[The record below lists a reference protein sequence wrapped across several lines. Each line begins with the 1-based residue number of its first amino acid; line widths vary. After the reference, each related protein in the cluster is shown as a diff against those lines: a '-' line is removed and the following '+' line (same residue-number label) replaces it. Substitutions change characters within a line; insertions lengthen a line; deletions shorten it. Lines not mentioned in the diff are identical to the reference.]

1 MRSSTILNCILAD
14 FSNNNSDIFYDSIKG
29 FNARYPF
36 VEESHK
42 QDFYSILFI
51 DSCSG
56 TLEVDHHK
64 IYFNCP
70 KVVIIQPNCIS
81 KINLPPQATG
91 QMISFTETFF
101 SLRYNNNAL
110 KDFSFFK
117 KDNRP
122 YISLNTRQ
130 NEHLNTF
137 FELFAYEYNAVLK
150 DKNKVLRSYLNILLV
165 QLDRI
170 CNPDSLIKS
179 HNTKSE
185 KVKEFEK
192 LVELHFRENKLP
204 SFYAEKLHV
213 TTNYLNKICKSEVRK
228 TAGDIIRKQITIEA
242 QRLLHYTNLTI
253 NQIAYDLGF
262 ENVSYFSTFF
272 KKQTMVTPEQFR
284 KKESYS

>member
-1 MRSSTILNCILAD
+1 MRSSTILNCTLAD
-14 FSNNNSDIFYDSIKG
+14 FSNNNGNIFYDSLKG
-29 FNARYPF
+29 FTARYPF
-36 VEESHK
+36 VEESHQ
-42 QDFYSILFI
+42 QDFYSVLFI
-51 DSCSG
+51 DSCAG
-56 TLEVDHHK
+56 ILEVDHHK
-64 IYFNCP
+64 IHFNCP

-81 KINLPPQATG
+81 KINLPPQTNG

-110 KDFSFFK
+110 NDFSFFE
-117 KDNRP
+117 KDCQP
-122 YISLNTRQ
+122 YMSLSTFQ
-130 NEHLNTF
+130 NEHLQTF

-165 QLDRI
+165 QLERVY
-170 CNPDSLIKS
+170 NPSSTVKT
-179 HNTKSE
+179 HNTKND

-213 TTNYLNKICKSEVRK
+213 STNYLNKICKGEVRK

-253 NQIAYDLGF
+253 NQIAHDLGF
-262 ENVSYFSTFF
+262 ENVSYFITFF
-272 KKQTMVTPEQFR
+272 KKQTLVTPEQFR
-284 KKESYS
+284 KKESC